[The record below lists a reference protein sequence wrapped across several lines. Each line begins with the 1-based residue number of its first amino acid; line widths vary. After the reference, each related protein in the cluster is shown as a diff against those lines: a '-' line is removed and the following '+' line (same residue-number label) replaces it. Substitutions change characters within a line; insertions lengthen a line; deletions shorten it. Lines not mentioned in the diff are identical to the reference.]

1 MVKSN
6 CLQTALYSQKKET
19 MLPKPKPCG
28 ENWLAMQPADG
39 GRICGK
45 CTKLIR
51 DFSGA
56 SWAEI
61 ERVQRENNYAVC
73 GTYTPAQLK
82 HWGQTPAPRRFRYAA
97 PLVMATTAVSLL
109 PAGWESVHAQPPAV
123 QLTPQPTGE
132 AAAPEPASESPD
144 SGRTVV
150 FSGKVVHAADQQPL
164 PGVNV
169 LLKGSPTGTVTGY
182 QGEFRLELDAA
193 ELDSA
198 AVLVFS
204 FIGFA
209 PREVPVS
216 PATPG
221 PFTLQLTAD
230 LTGVPNFYVVKPSL
244 PNRVWWKVKRAFAP
258 RRKR

>member
-1 MVKSN
+1 
-6 CLQTALYSQKKET
+6 
-19 MLPKPKPCG
+19 MLPKPKHCG
-28 ENWLAMQPADG
+28 ENWLAMQPAEG

-45 CTKLIR
+45 CTKLIH

-61 ERVQRENNYAVC
+61 ERIQRENNYSVC
-73 GTYTPAQLK
+73 GTYSPAQLK

-109 PAGWESVHAQPPAV
+109 PAGPGKAHAQAPAA
-123 QLTPQPTGE
+123 QFTPQRTGE
-132 AAAPEPASESPD
+132 AAVPETASEPRD
-144 SGRTVV
+144 TVRTVV

-169 LLKGSPTGTVTGY
+169 LLKGKTTGTTTGH

-209 PREVPVS
+209 PREVPIS

-221 PFTLQLTAD
+221 PFTLQLTTD
-230 LTGVPNFYVVKPSL
+230 LTGHTNFYVVKPSL
-244 PNRVWWKVKRAFAP
+244 PKRVWWKVKRAFAP
-258 RRKR
+258 RRQR